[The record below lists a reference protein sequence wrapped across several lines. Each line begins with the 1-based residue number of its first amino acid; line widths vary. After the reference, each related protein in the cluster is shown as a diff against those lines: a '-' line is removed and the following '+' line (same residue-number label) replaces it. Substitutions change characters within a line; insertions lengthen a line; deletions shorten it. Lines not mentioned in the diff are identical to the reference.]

1 LSKLGRDELANLV
14 GLGLRNLVLSAGEK
28 EPELCAG
35 HWAMLLGRP
44 HDGADWALHAKS
56 VADRAARWVQD
67 FTADVYRRL
76 QPKAEFL
83 GESFNAEK
91 WTVPLFSEE
100 VIRGGPAFALSL
112 LLRRLDPLLRKQAG
126 LGGWQVISPAAAS
139 GRLRVV
145 GKLIDV
151 QGERFAEPT
160 VVVADHVGGDEE
172 VPEGAAGVVT
182 SDSPDLV
189 SHLAVRARNAGVLLA
204 TCFEPETYER
214 LKALQGKPVSLRVTP
229 GGDVEFGEGS
239 VEAHAPAAQTARTTA
254 KAAPVPKFSRWVLT
268 QDEFTPELVGGKS
281 NNLNGLRGRLPDWIS
296 LPASIA
302 LPFGAF
308 EKVLADAGNREVRR
322 EYEALLKS
330 AEKNPAEVLARVREA
345 VLKLAAPAG
354 LREKVQEAWGR
365 VGLPAVPWEQAWT
378 AIRRVWAS
386 KWNDRAY
393 LSRRARGVPHDG
405 LLMAVLIQ
413 QVVEA
418 DYAFVI
424 HTANPLTGDRGE
436 VFAEVVLGLGETLV
450 GNYPGRALGFVCR
463 KDDLKPR
470 LISYPGKDVGLYG
483 RGVIFRSDSNG
494 EDLEGFAGAGLYDS
508 FLAEEPEHRLL
519 DYRGEKLVWDAAFR
533 DELLRNVARVGVE
546 VERLLGA
553 PQDIEGAVSRG
564 RYFVVQ
570 TRPQVGLTN

>member
-1 LSKLGRDELANLV
+1 
-14 GLGLRNLVLSAGEK
+14 
-28 EPELCAG
+28 
-35 HWAMLLGRP
+35 
-44 HDGADWALHAKS
+44 
-56 VADRAARWVQD
+56 
-67 FTADVYRRL
+67 
-76 QPKAEFL
+76 
-83 GESFNAEK
+83 
-91 WTVPLFSEE
+91 
-100 VIRGGPAFALSL
+100 
-112 LLRRLDPLLRKQAG
+112 
-126 LGGWQVISPAAAS
+126 
-139 GRLRVV
+139 
-145 GKLIDV
+145 
-151 QGERFAEPT
+151 
-160 VVVADHVGGDEE
+160 
-172 VPEGAAGVVT
+172 
-182 SDSPDLV
+182 
-189 SHLAVRARNAGVLLA
+189 VLLA

-214 LKALQGKPVSLRVTP
+214 LKALQGKAVSLRVTP

-239 VEAHAPAAQTARTTA
+239 VEAHAPAAQTARAPA
-254 KAAPVPKFSRWVLT
+254 KAARPPRFSRWVLT

-281 NNLNGLRGRLPDWIS
+281 NNLNGLRGRLPDWIG

-302 LPFGAF
+302 LPFGVF
-308 EKVLADAGNREVRR
+308 EKVLTDGGNREVRR
-322 EYEALLKS
+322 EYEALLAS
-330 AEKNPAEVLARVREA
+330 AEKNPAEVLARVRET

-463 KDDLKPR
+463 KDDFTPR
-470 LISYPGKDVGLYG
+470 LISYPGKAVGLYG

-494 EDLEGFAGAGLYDS
+494 EDLEGFAGAGLYDN

-546 VERLLGA
+546 VERLLGS
-553 PQDIEGAVSRG
+553 PQDIEGAVSRS
-564 RYFVVQ
+564 RFFVVQ
-570 TRPQVGLTN
+570 TRPQVGLSG